1 MKRLFTLV
9 PVALAVII
17 LFVGLVYTVLVAA
30 RISEPAATTVYGMTP
45 SRLWATV
52 TAGLALM
59 GVIFGGVTLARPTH
73 RVSTA
78 TGRLGTIV
86 TLGVGLI
93 AVVNGG
99 LVLASANGGPGSGNG
114 VVGGAMALV
123 LGLFAIVL
131 GGLSLN
137 RFRAIV

>member
-1 MKRLFTLV
+1 MKRFLTFV
-9 PVALAVII
+9 PVALIATV
-17 LFVGLVYTVLVAA
+17 LFGGLVHVVLVAA
-30 RISEPAATTVYGMTP
+30 RVSEPAATTVYGMTP

-59 GVIFGGVTLARPTH
+59 GVIFGGVTLARPA
-73 RVSTA
+73 RRFGASTERILA
-78 TGRLGTIV
+78 IG

-114 VVGGAMALV
+114 VVGGAMAFV
-123 LGLFAIVL
+123 LGLVAIVL
-131 GGLSLN
+131 GGLALRRS
-137 RFRAIV
+137 RTIA